1 MAAGAEDGMAMGIEW
16 ELAWRYLRARRADG
30 FISVIAGFAL
40 IGILL
45 GVATLII
52 VMSVMNGFRAE
63 LVKKLL
69 GFNGHAVVAPYGGEI
84 RDYEKLAAAIRAT
97 PGVVRVTPYIHAQA
111 MAIAGETAVGAF
123 IRGLPDDALKPGGLS
138 GMAVVAGDLGEL
150 AYERTVILGERLAQN
165 LGVGPG
171 DRVTLLLPR
180 FVATPLGGIPRGLP
194 FVVGAVVKLGIYD
207 FDNLFI
213 GMPLDEAQ
221 RLLGMVDAV
230 TNIEIMVADPD
241 HVDALVPQI
250 DRIVGKVGAVVTWR
264 EMNKSLVS
272 ALDVER
278 HVMFLILTLIIFV
291 AAFNIVSSLIILVKD
306 KARDIAIL
314 RTMGLARAAVVR
326 VFVIAGGSLGVFGTA
341 LGVVLGLVFCEHIAT
356 VRAFLERLT
365 GARLWDP
372 EVRFLSEIPALV
384 DPVEVVVVV
393 LVALALTLL
402 ATLPPALRAARL
414 DPVDILR
421 YE

>member
-1 MAAGAEDGMAMGIEW
+1 MGIEW
-16 ELAWRYLRARRADG
+16 ELAWRYLKARRADG

-40 IGILL
+40 VGILL

-63 LVKKLL
+63 LVRKLL
-69 GFNGHAVVAPYGGEI
+69 GFNGHAVVAPYAGEI
-84 RDYEKLAAAIRAT
+84 RDYERLVAGIRAV
-97 PGVVRVTPYIHAQA
+97 PGVVRVRPYIHAQA

-123 IRGLPDDALKPGGLS
+123 IRGLPDEALRAGGLS
-138 GMAVVAGDLGEL
+138 GMEVVSGDLGEL
-150 AYERTVILGERLAQN
+150 AYERTVILGEKLAQN

-180 FVATPLGGIPRGLP
+180 FVATPLGGIPRGFS
-194 FVVGAVVKLGIYD
+194 FVVGAVVRLGIYD

-221 RLLGMVDAV
+221 RLLGMADAV

-241 HVDALVPQI
+241 HVEAVVPAI
-250 DRIVGKVGAVVTWR
+250 DRIVRDVGAVVTWR
-264 EMNKSLVS
+264 DMNRSLVS

-326 VFVIAGGSLGVFGTA
+326 VFVIAGGSLGVVGTA
-341 LGVVLGLVFCEHIAT
+341 LGVALGLVFCDHIAA

-384 DPVEVVVVV
+384 DPVEVAVVV
-393 LVALALTLL
+393 LVALVLTLL

-414 DPVDILR
+414 DPVDVLR